1 MRGSQE
7 QQPFTGRCWGFGG
20 CRCFCRSSRAL
31 VKIRSFQSGKRT
43 TTAELRIC
51 DSSELGTLLVLGHL
65 ALFFLFQEI
74 KNIQFF
80 QGTQCRPNNHKPSCA
95 GEIPCCW
102 WRVRVCFS
110 SPPGVWCWFPTTSGS
125 VNAYCATT
133 LGDHITL
140 PIFGGCTH
148 EFELQVDP
156 IIRDISIYSTF
167 DGFFFV
173 SG

>member
-102 WRVRVCFS
+102 WRVRVCFFIPARCLMLIPDDLRIRQCLLCHHS
-110 SPPGVWCWFPTTSGS
+110 WWSYHTANLWWLHPWIWASGRS
-125 VNAYCATT
+125 NHSWYF
-133 LGDHITL
+133 HIFHFWW
-140 PIFGGCTH
+140 IFFC
-148 EFELQVDP
+148 
-156 IIRDISIYSTF
+156 
-167 DGFFFV
+167 
-173 SG
+173 